1 MTTAMTPEEP
11 GVAHELVSYLEI
23 ARVVELLPTLVREK
37 RRRDGLSLRAAG
49 DQTGVAATTLMRF
62 EYGSGIAWE
71 TVPVLL
77 RWVGDPRGLVQ
88 VEDRDSL
95 RP

>member
-37 RRRDGLSLRAAG
+37 RRRDGLSLRAAA
-49 DQTGVAATTLMRF
+49 DRIGVAASTVKRF
-62 EYGSGIAWE
+62 EDGAGIAWE
-71 TVPVLL
+71 KVPVLL

-88 VEDRDSL
+88 AEDRDSM